1 MPRLAILALV
11 FVAALVSLA
20 AREALPARADGD
32 VEVPSADAIFA
43 GARARLSHETCPTR
57 LDYTVSVEATVS
69 GARERNRFH
78 AHYLFDDDVLS
89 VSALSDEEMRNPAVP
104 HGANI
109 HVALPYGGELIG
121 LSRALTS
128 AAHPHDVQ
136 TELLGI
142 PNLRPTYSFG
152 LAMHRMPQPSADSS
166 ASPDLR
172 VIGSTATLSREYRV
186 ALASIEPTNAGRTY
200 HLTLAPL
207 RDPQRNRIREMW
219 VDARTFAT
227 DQIRIAGNFIDGPP
241 TRVGWLVS
249 TRLRRSTMGRNV
261 SMRRLRL
268 PSPLSRRAD
277 SRSFG
282 SRCRRGT
289 TFLKNRIAERSRD
302 DERSLSRVDWG
313 QVTACLAVL

>member
-1 MPRLAILALV
+1 MPRLAILALA

-241 TRVGWLVS
+241 TRVGWLVTYQIVDGCELIAREHALATLNYGPKRQYEATEIAFTVEPTS
-249 TRLRRSTMGRNV
+249 RFPVFRLTM
-261 SMRRLRL
+261 
-268 PSPLSRRAD
+268 PPWYD
-277 SRSFG
+277 
-282 SRCRRGT
+282 
-289 TFLKNRIAERSRD
+289 
-302 DERSLSRVDWG
+302 
-313 QVTACLAVL
+313 VLEEPDR